1 MNLLANLSSGLESV
15 VQLLVAL
22 IVFVIVIVLTGLTT
36 KWIGG
41 YQKNRFSNKNLQPI
55 ESMKVGNNKFIQLVK
70 VGEVYLVL
78 GIGKDEVNAIAKL
91 TKEELPDVIR
101 DNTDTTGG
109 MTDNFHDI
117 LAKLRNRNSREHEE
131 EK

>member
-1 MNLLANLSSGLESV
+1 MNLLANLSSGLESA

-41 YQKNRFSNKNLQPI
+41 YQKTRFLNKNLQPI

-91 TKEELPDVIR
+91 TKEELPDVIETNFQ
-101 DNTDTTGG
+101 NTGIT
-109 MTDNFHDI
+109 TDNFHDV
-117 LAKLRNRNSREHEE
+117 LAKFRSGNNRKNDE

>member
-1 MNLLANLSSGLESV
+1 MNVLVSLSSGLESV
-15 VQLLVAL
+15 VQLIVSL
-22 IVFVIVIVLTGLTT
+22 IVFVIVIALTGITT

-41 YQKNRFSNKNLQPI
+41 YQKTKFSNKNLQPI

-78 GIGKDEVNAIAKL
+78 GIGKDEVSAIAKL
-91 TKEELPDVIR
+91 TKEELPDVIEENLE
-101 DNTDTTGG
+101 NTGIT
-109 MTDNFHDI
+109 TDNFHDI
-117 LAKLRNRNSREHEE
+117 LAKFRSRNSRENEE